1 MQSITA
7 GHRPST
13 DLPGDVTCPDLHPQ
27 PGRLVALAGARS
39 RRRAAP
45 HLVVQ
50 DHDALPDRLECL
62 RQLGLGEARRDVLR
76 AIPVKGLKPAQHRA
90 LDFALVAGR
99 REALREIGV
108 VLQVSQFRVRVDL
121 ENAGGSTSYGLI
133 EAGTGASL

>member
-1 MQSITA
+1 MSRVPTFILSRA
-7 GHRPST
+7 ASSPW
-13 DLPGDVTCPDLHPQ
+13 
-27 PGRLVALAGARS
+27 PGRGAGGAQR
-39 RRRAAP
+39 P